1 MVRIVH
7 DRVTIRVPATSA
19 NLGPGF
25 DSFGV
30 ALDLWDE
37 IEVHATSD
45 SNVKVEIEGHGA
57 ETVARDE
64 SHLVIRALHTA
75 LEAVGAPLTGV
86 VLKAKNRIP
95 HGRGL
100 GSSAAACVAGIAA
113 AHYLISEPEL
123 LDGPAMLALA
133 NDFEGHPDNAA
144 PAIYGGGTISWI
156 AQDLPQTAH
165 LSLSPDL
172 GLVTLVP
179 GNEFPTKQARAVLPE
194 QVPHGVAAAQ
204 AARAGLLVAALGGQT
219 EHLLAATEDYLHQ
232 GFRGEVMP
240 HTRDLIAKLRDA
252 GFAAVI
258 SGAGPSVLVLVD
270 QAKLPDPAAAVR
282 TAAAELAEGWEISAR
297 NIASGVRGARR

>member
-37 IEVHATSD
+37 IEIHATSD
-45 SNVKVEIEGHGA
+45 ANVKVEIAGFGA

-86 VLKAKNRIP
+86 ALKAKNRIP

-156 AQDLPQTAH
+156 ADDQPQTAH
-165 LSLSPDL
+165 LNLSPDL
-172 GLVTLVP
+172 ALVTLVP
-179 GNEFPTKQARAVLPE
+179 GNEFPTKQARAVLPAS
-194 QVPHGVAAAQ
+194 VPHSVAAAQ
-204 AARAGLLVAALGGQT
+204 AARTGLLVAALGGQT
-219 EHLLAATEDYLHQ
+219 EHLLAATQDYLHQ
-232 GFRGEVMP
+232 DYRGEVMP
-240 HTRDLIAKLRDA
+240 HTRDLIAQLREQ
-252 GFAAVI
+252 GHAAVI

-270 QAKLPDPAAAVR
+270 RTKLPDPAGAIQVAAG
-282 TAAAELAEGWEISAR
+282 ELGEGWEISAR

>member
-37 IEVHATSD
+37 IEIHATSD
-45 SNVKVEIEGHGA
+45 ANVKVEITGFGA
-57 ETVARDE
+57 ETVPRDD

-156 AQDLPQTAH
+156 AADQPRTAH

-172 GLVTLVP
+172 ALVTLVP
-179 GNEFPTKQARAVLPE
+179 GNEFPTKQARAVLPAS
-194 QVPHGVAAAQ
+194 VPHGVAAAQ

-232 GFRGEVMP
+232 GYRGEVMP
-240 HTRDLIAKLRDA
+240 HTRDLIARLREQ
-252 GFAAVI
+252 GHAAVI

-270 QAKLPDPAAAVR
+270 RSQLADPATAVQ
-282 TAAAELAEGWEISAR
+282 AAAGEMGEGWEISTR